1 MWIQSCLSFDIEHS
15 VQKSVYSQI
24 LLACFESSVSLI
36 FFKAKFRFIKLPIA
50 HCLGFYRLHWQTLLS
65 SNQPIWSFLNS
76 GFKSQTNSDFAC
88 AIWRHQLFQT
98 SSANHQRISQVCEGN
113 SIITQLDSVFCAT
126 WVLAFKK
133 KIWAGK
139 LILWMV
145 EIFGNLQIF
154 RNSHYSLLQ
163 IDLGYVYLFWIDR
176 LFDWWILN

>member
-76 GFKSQTNSDFAC
+76 GFKSQTLRE
-88 AIWRHQLFQT
+88 IQLSLRSTLCFGFVQ
-98 SSANHQRISQVCEGN
+98 HGLW
-113 SIITQLDSVFCAT
+113 QL
-126 WVLAFKK
+126 
-133 KIWAGK
+133 KIKWAGK
-139 LILWMV
+139 LLPWMV

-176 LFDWWILN
+176 LFDWWIFN